1 MSSYRGPNGCNVE
14 TRLGPTTVYLG
25 RAQIEWLK
33 DKLEHSHAT
42 WKVIAADMPLGLAVA
57 DGTGPGGC
65 PQFENSAN
73 GDGPVLGRELEIA
86 EVLSFIKREQVRNV
100 VWITAD
106 VHYCAAHR
114 YGPPG
119 RSSTISTRSGN
130 SSPDRA
136 RAGKQARIFAKMK
149 RAGGRR
155 GDRGAVRG
163 IASGSAD
170 RSGGARDL
178 LPAARGEGA
187 LGDDPR
193 LLRGGPVPRAQ
204 SGVRLRARGR
214 GAGLPLLRGLDAA
227 QVSVHSYAVTK
238 QPSLRRQSVADVASS
253 LP

>member
-42 WKVIAADMPLGLAVA
+42 WKVIAADMPLGLAV
-57 DGTGPGGC
+57 
-65 PQFENSAN
+65 
-73 GDGPVLGRELEIA
+73 DGPVLGRELEIA